1 MKDLVVKLVSLIVSL
16 KGKKPAVIGAIVVVF
31 LLGYFAVQKGYI
43 PQDLIDV
50 KFITEQVDSL
60 FASDS
65 TEVVVDTIPVIDTIA
80 QPISDTSI
88 K

>member
-1 MKDLVVKLVSLIVSL
+1 MKDLVVKLVSLIASL
-16 KGKKPAVIGAIVVVF
+16 KGKKPAVIGAMVVVF

-65 TEVVVDTIPVIDTIA
+65 TEVVVDTLNQASPIIDTI
-80 QPISDTSI
+80 T